1 MEPRTE
7 VRQNKSPLERPQQ
20 IEGAK
25 EVRARKPRFQLVK
38 LEERI
43 APASYGTGSLH
54 CFNTLACPQ

>member
-25 EVRARKPRFQLVK
+25 EVKARKPRFQLVK

-43 APASYGTGSLH
+43 APASYSIVSGKCGSPRL
-54 CFNTLACPQ
+54 